1 MISGVRFYVGVD
13 WGAEAHQVC
22 VLDAERKIVEE
33 KSVAHD
39 GDAIASLVDR
49 LTTLAEGEAA
59 NVVIGIE
66 TPWSA
71 IVDTLMERGFRVF
84 HINPKQL
91 DRFRDRHTAAG
102 AKDDRRD
109 ALVIASSLSTDDQA
123 FHEVK
128 LGDPRLIVLRELSH
142 IWDELNVEH
151 RAVAGRLY
159 QQVLRVFPQILEL
172 GSVYADQWVV
182 ALLAIAP
189 TPDQLRMLTLA
200 KVRKV
205 LKDHG
210 VRKTTA
216 EDVRNT
222 LGKRPLHLAPGVAKA
237 AQTHIA
243 MLLPR
248 LQLLDAQLHETKV
261 AISTALAELEEPSD
275 EPNRIEHRDVTI
287 LRSLPG
293 VGKIVAATMLSEA
306 REALQARDYQK
317 LRLLTGVAPVTKQSG
332 KSRTVSMR
340 HACNRR
346 LRTVMFFWAKTFV
359 RDEERAKSLYAKHRA
374 QGHSQ
379 GRALRTVADR
389 ALKMLVAMLQ
399 SGSVYDP
406 TRRAI
411 AAL

>member
-1 MISGVRFYVGVD
+1 MDGVKFYVGID
-13 WGAEAHQVC
+13 WGSATHQVC
-22 VLDAERKIVEE
+22 VLNAERKVVEE
-33 KSVAHD
+33 KSWAHD
-39 GDAIASLVDR
+39 GDANAALADR
-49 LTTLAEGEAA
+49 LTTVAEGNIAD
-59 NVVIGIE
+59 VVVGIE

-123 FHEVK
+123 FHQVK
-128 LGDPRLIVLRELSH
+128 PSDPKLIVLRELSH
-142 IWDELNVEH
+142 IWDELNVEQ

-159 QQVLRVFPQILEL
+159 AQVLRVFPQVFEL
-172 GSVYADQWVV
+172 GSVYTDQWLV
-182 ALLAIAP
+182 ALLTIAP
-189 TPDQLRMLTLA
+189 TPEQLRMLTLA

-210 VRKTTA
+210 VRKLTA

-222 LGKRPLHLAPGVAKA
+222 LGKRPLHLAPGVAQA

-243 MLLPR
+243 MLVSR
-248 LQLLDAQLHETKV
+248 LQLLNAQLRETKT
-261 AISTALAELEEPSD
+261 AISKALDELEEPSND
-275 EPNRIEHRDVTI
+275 PNRIEHRDVTI

-306 REALQARDYQK
+306 REALQQRDYQR
-317 LRLLTGVAPVTKQSG
+317 LRLLAGVAPVTKQSG
-332 KSRTVSMR
+332 KSRSVSMR
-340 HACNRR
+340 RACSRR
-346 LRTVMFFWAKTFV
+346 LRSAMFFFASVFV
-359 RDEERAKSLYAKHRA
+359 REEERARALYATHRA
-374 QGHSQ
+374 RGASH
-379 GRALRTVADR
+379 GRALRTIADR
-389 ALKMLVAMLQ
+389 ALKMLVSMLQ
-399 SGSVYDP
+399 TGSVYDP

-411 AAL
+411 AAA